1 MQLSSAALM
10 AVDLTYGGGGLQSN
24 VLSLEIRVLMNVNS
38 DTLSSTI
45 WRYICLCCHFR
56 CDWLMDTILWSLFHI
71 DGKAY
76 DIKRVINN
84 MHVLKTVYG
93 SRQTD
98 TGSGCIFISLHVSL
112 L

>member
-24 VLSLEIRVLMNVNS
+24 VLSLEIRVLINVKS
-38 DTLSSTI
+38 DTLSRTI
-45 WRYICLCCHFR
+45 WRYICLRCHCG
-56 CDWLMDTILWSLFHI
+56 CDWLMDIILWSLFHI
-71 DGKAY
+71 DGKAF
-76 DIKRVINN
+76 DIKREINN
-84 MHVLKTVYG
+84 KNVLKDVYG
-93 SRQTD
+93 FRQTD